1 MLPDLPGIHK
11 CRPGVSLRLR
21 SLPPLAS
28 DRCGVLH
35 LGSNLFQERR
45 RTLRRNPARHAQDQ
59 ELRLRMAPAV
69 QKVLPFSTERIP
81 ASASAASRQ
90 RIQSSV
96 ATQLR
101 LVCSGGLVSFVLFGE
116 TFLSI
121 F

>member
-1 MLPDLPGIHK
+1 MLPDLPGTHK
-11 CRPGVSLRLR
+11 CRPGVSLRSR

-35 LGSNLFQERR
+35 PGSNLFQERR

-59 ELRLRMAPAV
+59 ELLPRMAPAL

-81 ASASAASRQ
+81 VSASAASRQ
-90 RIQSSV
+90 RMRSSV

-101 LVCSGGLVSFVLFGE
+101 LVFSGMLVSFVLFGR
-116 TFLSI
+116 TFFSI